1 MRYKYKINKK
11 KRMTTTTIEPTI
23 ETNAFDTRAMFNGTV
38 YRILSGEVE
47 NKCFIEFIELCIFY
61 QKMNEHNTDVL
72 KQLSNAVCSKYDYA
86 EEVNNAVNSLEWDAE
101 DECLYRF
108 MTSFTNL

>member
-1 MRYKYKINKK
+1 
-11 KRMTTTTIEPTI
+11 MTTTTNSITTNSTTTEPT
-23 ETNAFDTRAMFNGTV
+23 AFDPRTMFNGTV
-38 YRILSGEVE
+38 YRILNGEVE

-61 QKMNEHNTDVL
+61 QKMNERNTNVL
-72 KQLSNAVCSKYDYA
+72 KQLSDAVCAKYDYV
-86 EEVNNAVNSLEWDAE
+86 EQVNNALNSLGWDEE